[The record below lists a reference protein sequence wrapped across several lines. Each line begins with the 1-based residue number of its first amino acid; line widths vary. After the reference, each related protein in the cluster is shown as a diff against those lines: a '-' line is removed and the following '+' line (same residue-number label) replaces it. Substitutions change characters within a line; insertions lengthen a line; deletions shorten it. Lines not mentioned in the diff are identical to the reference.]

1 MILLKVRRWS
11 QIDEMAKIVNFFQ
24 QSKKL
29 PPSRCP
35 YAYCY
40 KMVKNLEKHIET
52 HETGKMKN
60 ECTVCGKFFIRN
72 ALLDRH
78 MRVHTGEKP
87 FACPHCGYR
96 SNQKYNLK
104 THITKNHLLNGD
116 PLKEELLDVKEK
128 PDMIKDE

>member
-1 MILLKVRRWS
+1 MKWPKLL
-11 QIDEMAKIVNFFQ
+11 IFFQ

-60 ECTVCGKFFIRN
+60 ECTVCGKFFICN
-72 ALLDRH
+72 ALS
-78 MRVHTGEKP
+78 GP
-87 FACPHCGYR
+87 A
-96 SNQKYNLK
+96 
-104 THITKNHLLNGD
+104 
-116 PLKEELLDVKEK
+116 ELGGQGGHVPPQILAKKGAKVYVKAK
-128 PDMIKDE
+128 